1 MSTQLILKQTLP
13 SGQTR
18 TWRLRPAQDTLS
30 YGASRLA
37 DLISID
43 PHTAGIEAIF
53 QYQNKKWVCISMKES
68 TAQFD
73 STSIQTLSG
82 DGKVQVG
89 NGQLTYSTIER
100 EENLLSH
107 LETRHYE
114 MGQDEHRLVIA
125 KRGQRIVYTL
135 VLSPGEKIPE
145 YIQSAGLEL
154 IEKPVKLEDL
164 KNISEQKMSDYVQQ
178 VGKKET
184 GIIFGFSLLIAL
196 AIFLGPKTE
205 PIQVAMP
212 PPQVVTKITLKKDIE
227 KQQKEKKAAQ
237 AQQQQEVTK
246 QAQQGNPTKTAVTN
260 TFVGG
265 RLTQLLGKVSS
276 QAAKSKNVFV
286 ANGKKADEGSSARA
300 LAAVGN
306 INRAGTDWGS
316 QGKSGPGSVSTAGQA
331 GGRGNSGLS
340 GLSQGKIGAAGVGL
354 LEEESE
360 VSGGLDPEIIAQYI
374 KSQLGQILYC
384 YERQLS
390 ANPDLFG
397 KVAVK
402 FTIGPNGQVEA
413 RNINN
418 STLKN
423 TNVEGCILSKIAGW
437 KFPAPQGGT
446 RVLVTYP
453 FLFKSTN

>member
-13 SGQTR
+13 TGHTR
-18 TWRLRPAQDTLS
+18 TWKLRPAQETLS
-30 YGASRLA
+30 FGASRLA

-43 PHTAGIEAIF
+43 PRTAGIEAVF
-53 QYQNKKWVCISMKES
+53 QYQEKQWVCISLKENS
-68 TAQFD
+68 AKNDD
-73 STSIQTLSG
+73 SPLQVLKG
-82 DGKVQVG
+82 EGKVQVG
-89 NGQLTYSTIER
+89 NDQLSFTTLER
-100 EENLLSH
+100 EETLLKNLVSKD
-107 LETRHYE
+107 YE
-114 MGQDEHRLVIA
+114 LGKDDHRLIIA
-125 KRGQRIVYTL
+125 KRGERIVYTL
-135 VLSPGEKIPE
+135 VLAPGDKLPK
-145 YIQSAGLEL
+145 YILDAELEI
-154 IEKPVKLEDL
+154 IEKVVKLEDL
-164 KNISEQKMSDYVQQ
+164 TDIIEPKVADYVQK

-184 GIIFGFSLLIAL
+184 GVIAGLSFLLIL
-196 AIFLGPKTE
+196 AAFFGPKSE
-205 PIQVAMP
+205 PMKVAMP
-212 PPQVVTKITLKKDIE
+212 PPKVATKITLKKDLE
-227 KQQKEKKAAQ
+227 KQMREKKAAQ
-237 AQQQQEVTK
+237 ARQEQEK
-246 QAQQGNPTKTAVTN
+246 PKAAQQGNPTKTAVTN
-260 TFVGG
+260 SFVGG

-276 QAAKSKNVFV
+276 QAAKSANVFV

-306 INRAGTDWGS
+306 INRAGTDWGA
-316 QGKSGPGSVSTAGQA
+316 QGKSGPAGVSTAGQA
-331 GGRGNSGLS
+331 GGKGNSSLS
-340 GLSQGKIGAAGVGL
+340 GLSQGKIGSAGVGL
-354 LEEESE
+354 IEEESE
-360 VSGGLDPEIIAQYI
+360 VTGGLDPEIIAQYI

-390 ANPDLFG
+390 ANPELFG

>member
-1 MSTQLILKQTLP
+1 MVLAQGEKLP
-13 SGQTR
+13 KHV
-18 TWRLRPAQDTLS
+18 LD
-30 YGASRLA
+30 A
-37 DLISID
+37 DLEII
-43 PHTAGIEAIF
+43 
-53 QYQNKKWVCISMKES
+53 
-68 TAQFD
+68 
-73 STSIQTLSG
+73 
-82 DGKVQVG
+82 
-89 NGQLTYSTIER
+89 
-100 EENLLSH
+100 
-107 LETRHYE
+107 
-114 MGQDEHRLVIA
+114 
-125 KRGQRIVYTL
+125 
-135 VLSPGEKIPE
+135 EKI
-145 YIQSAGLEL
+145 
-154 IEKPVKLEDL
+154 VKLEDHTE
-164 KNISEQKMSDYVQQ
+164 ITEQKVADYMQKA
-178 VGKKET
+178 GKKET
-184 GIIFGFSLLIAL
+184 SIVAGFSLMLIL
-196 AIFLGPKTE
+196 AAFFGPKSQ
-205 PIQVAMP
+205 PIQVMMP
-212 PPQVVTKITLKKDIE
+212 PQPVVTKITLKKDIE
-227 KQQKEKKAAQ
+227 KQQREKKAAQ
-237 AQQQQEVTK
+237 AQQELQKPK

-260 TFVGG
+260 SFVGG

-276 QAAKSKNVFV
+276 QAAKSANVFV

-306 INRAGTDWGS
+306 INRAGTDWGA
-316 QGKSGPGSVSTAGQA
+316 QGKSGPAGVSTAGQA
-331 GGRGNSGLS
+331 GGKGNSGLS

-354 LEEESE
+354 IEEESE
-360 VSGGLDPEIIAQYI
+360 ISGGLDPEVIAQYI

-390 ANPDLFG
+390 ANPELFG